1 MGQGVFRHRR
11 VGKPRRRIVFSAKG
25 TTPEGGKGSFG
36 VGGLASPTKTVGVA
50 GTLTV
55 GSGGVGQAVKTM
67 AQDVLLA
74 VGTGATSTDKKRSTQ
89 ISVLSVGTGSSA
101 LHSRIALPKAITSGS
116 VATDG
121 IVHGPTAA
129 SIGVSGTVTGLTKN
143 AFVTGITG
151 VGTSGYGGYSK
162 KVNSRGRAQ
171 LGVSST
177 GVAAKVADLEVAD
190 PFLPVTFALSPFRG
204 SGSAGGGVGTEGN
217 ARRIASVR
225 GVSGVGGAAIGN
237 AHRRVPLRGTS
248 GVGLAE
254 WSLSKSKRSSNAG
267 RSVVGLSGR
276 ANQIRV
282 GHTIGTRV
290 SNPLLLSIGP
300 KALPITSSLIRWE
313 DTIPPSGG
321 TVKVETTVDNGG
333 TWQECTNGGQ
343 IPRLK
348 PGLIVSNVMNRIT
361 MTRPTGLSPSPRVHR
376 IETRVGIN
384 SSRTELVQLGRFL
397 INEVQIKDSPDGQT
411 LEIAGADL
419 SRKIDRNVWDRT
431 VSIPAGT
438 LTVEAIKMLARDRFP
453 GVVLNFITTNDIVP
467 NMFFGEQ
474 DQNSP
479 WDDMTKLAIGI
490 GCELFFDAFGI
501 LTLRKT
507 PDPTTD
513 DSQWE
518 FTDISTPT
526 MTDLNRRVSDD
537 NTFNYIIVSG
547 ESTYNIA
554 PVRGY
559 ALDDDPASPTYV
571 LGPFGVNTLRIV
583 SQSVTNI
590 SQAYEAAAAYL
601 LKFKGATEQVDI
613 SAVTMAALE
622 TSDIVTITRG
632 RSKVAGKFIADQIYM
647 GLGATDLMTM
657 TARRQRY

>member
-1 MGQGVFRHRR
+1 MAG
-11 VGKPRRRIVFSAKG
+11 SAY
-25 TTPEGGKGSFG
+25 
-36 VGGLASPTKTVGVA
+36 VC
-50 GTLTV
+50 
-55 GSGGVGQAVKTM
+55 
-67 AQDVLLA
+67 
-74 VGTGATSTDKKRSTQ
+74 
-89 ISVLSVGTGSSA
+89 
-101 LHSRIALPKAITSGS
+101 
-116 VATDG
+116 
-121 IVHGPTAA
+121 
-129 SIGVSGTVTGLTKN
+129 VSGTGD
-143 AFVTGITG
+143 
-151 VGTSGYGGYSK
+151 YSK

-171 LGVSST
+171 LGSSST
-177 GVAAKVADLEVAD
+177 GAAVKVADIEVAD

-204 SGSAGGGVGTEGN
+204 TGAAGGGVGTEGI
-217 ARRIASVR
+217 ARRIAGVR
-225 GVSGVGGAAIGN
+225 GVSGVGGVCTGTA
-237 AHRRVPLRGTS
+237 RRRIPLRGTS
-248 GVGLAE
+248 GAGLTD
-254 WSLSKSKRSSNAG
+254 WSLSKSKRSTNYG
-267 RSVVGLSGR
+267 RTAIGLGGR

-290 SNPLLLSIGP
+290 SNPLLLSVGP
-300 KALPITSSLIRWE
+300 RALPITSSLIRWE
-313 DTIPPSGG
+313 YTIPPTGG
-321 TVKVETTVDNGG
+321 TIKVETTVDNGG

-361 MTRPTGLSPSPRVHR
+361 MTRPDGLSASPRVHR
-376 IETRVGIN
+376 IESRVGIN

-397 INEVQIKDSPDGQT
+397 INEVQIKDSADGQT

-431 VSIPAGT
+431 VSVPAGT
-438 LTVEAIKMLARDRFP
+438 LTTEAIKMLARDRFP

-479 WDDMTKLAIGI
+479 WDDMTKLAISI

-513 DSQWE
+513 ESQWE
-518 FTDISTPT
+518 FTDVSTPT

-601 LKFKGATEQVDI
+601 RKFKGATEQVDI

-622 TSDIVTITRG
+622 PSDIVTITRG
-632 RSKVAGKFIADQIYM
+632 RSRVAGKFIADQLYM

>member
-1 MGQGVFRHRR
+1 MAKGVFRHRH

-25 TTPEGGKGSFG
+25 VTNESGKGTFG
-36 VGGLASPTKTVGVA
+36 AGGVATPTKIVGVA
-50 GTLTV
+50 GVMTI
-55 GSGGVGQAVKTM
+55 GSGGQGQAVKDIS
-67 AQDVLLA
+67 QDVLLA
-74 VGTGATSTDKKRSTQ
+74 VGTGATSIDKKRSTQ
-89 ISVLSVGTGSSA
+89 TSVLSVGTGASS
-101 LHSRIALPKAITSGS
+101 LHSRIALPTAITSGA

-129 SIGVSGTVTGLTKN
+129 AVGVSAT
-143 AFVTGITG
+143 VTGITKTVSIAG
-151 VGTSGYGGYSK
+151 NACVGASGTGLYSK
-162 KVNSRGRAQ
+162 MVNSRGRAQ
-171 LGVSST
+171 LAAGAV
-177 GVAAKVADLEVAD
+177 GAAAKVADIEVAD
-190 PFLPVTFALSPFRG
+190 PFLAVTFGLSPFRG
-204 SGSAGGGVGTEGN
+204 SGSAGGGVGTEST
-217 ARRIASVR
+217 ARRVASVR
-225 GVSGVGGAAIGN
+225 GVGGVGGSGTGTA
-237 AHRRVPLRGTS
+237 RRRIPLRGTS
-248 GVGLAE
+248 GAGLTD
-254 WSLSKSKRSSNAG
+254 WSLSKSKRSTNYG
-267 RSVVGLSGR
+267 RTSVGLGGR

-313 DTIPPSGG
+313 DTIPPTGG
-321 TVKVETTVDNGG
+321 TVVVETTVDNGG
-333 TWQECTNGGQ
+333 TWQVCTNGGQ

-348 PGLIVSNVMNRIT
+348 PGLIVSTVMNRIT
-361 MTRPTGLSPSPRVHR
+361 MTRPDGLSASPRVHR

-431 VSIPAGT
+431 VSVAAGT
-438 LTVEAIKMLARDRFP
+438 LTTEAIKMLARDRFP

-479 WDDMTKLAIGI
+479 WDDMTKLAISI

-513 DSQWE
+513 ESQWE

-601 LKFKGATEQVDI
+601 RKFKGATEQVDI

-622 TSDIVTITRG
+622 PSDIVTITRG
-632 RSKVAGKFIADQIYM
+632 RSKVAGKFIADQMYM